1 MREHTWFEL
10 KRFVV
15 ERERDLMR
23 TWANFRKDYVGA
35 LHPRTDSSRRP
46 AGKMVCQQ
54 GTADRAD
61 HMHPCAKIFAEILT
75 KHYLSKTPS
84 GGKSGANPSKAHSN

>member
-1 MREHTWFEL
+1 VREHTWFEL

-23 TWANFRKDYVGA
+23 TWANFRKDVLEPCTLGQF
-35 LHPRTDSSRRP
+35 PQERWFVSRE
-46 AGKMVCQQ
+46 M
-54 GTADRAD
+54 ADRAD
-61 HMHPCAKIFAEILT
+61 HMRPCAKNFAEILT

-84 GGKSGANPSKAHSN
+84 GGK